1 MSRTAP
7 LRSLCRLSCVALAK
21 ISDSLMSVGW
31 QQLGIGG
38 IVGQRIELI
47 LIPLFEMRICGA
59 GRGADS
65 NADDSLKSNE
75 Q

>member
-1 MSRTAP
+1 
-7 LRSLCRLSCVALAK
+7 
-21 ISDSLMSVGW
+21 MSVGW